1 MLEAKFGDNLLMFR
15 SNLDPYNGF
24 AALRLANLILKKMPQ
39 SLFGFSHRTAVVQKG
54 MLNVCYFLFELFLLL
69 NYWFINYIDLVIEE
83 EKRNSR
89 AEVKSFDK
97 STLKRVET
105 QQKSSTPSEDGK
117 NTPPELIPSPE
128 SQTQSQPENTQEN
141 TAPSSAPTTSTTSDT
156 ATTTPKTPTSPQKKC
171 IIL

>member
-1 MLEAKFGDNLLMFR
+1 
-15 SNLDPYNGF
+15 
-24 AALRLANLILKKMPQ
+24 MPQ

-54 MLNVCYFLFELFLLL
+54 KLNVCYILFELFLLL

-97 STLKRVET
+97 STLKHVET

-171 IIL
+171 TIL